1 LATAASA
8 NHQAPHSSPFVSPID
23 TASRWDKYCGVGF
36 HDSSRKAPAGN
47 SSTNTTKRRGRA
59 EELAPFRWKP
69 GQSGN
74 PGGRPKSKPI
84 TDKLLEV
91 LEDPKECE
99 ALVRVWLKNA
109 QKGSVTHLREILD
122 RVEGR
127 VALPVDVS
135 GHVTHEMTDE
145 EKARAREVLARI
157 TAYDAQLLPPA
168 SDDTANEADE
178 NARD

>member
-1 LATAASA
+1 MKTTGT
-8 NHQAPHSSPFVSPID
+8 P
-23 TASRWDKYCGVGF
+23 
-36 HDSSRKAPAGN
+36 SRKNFSQN
-47 SSTNTTKRRGRA
+47 SGENSGKRRGNP
-59 EELAPFRWKP
+59 ENLTPWKP

-74 PGGRPKSKPI
+74 PGGRPKRKPL

-91 LEDPKECE
+91 LEDPKQLEV
-99 ALVRVWLKNA
+99 LVRVWLKQA
-109 QKGSVTHLREILD
+109 QKGSIMHLREILD

-145 EKARAREVLARI
+145 EKSRAREVLARM
-157 TAYDAQLLPPA
+157 TAYDAQPLPPA
-168 SDDTANEADE
+168 SDDAANEADE